1 MSAVQV
7 QIPTNLATGL
17 CQIHKNMFPSVK
29 FNAIFVVIYLLDN
42 YLYKWPGLIAF
53 KLKAPES
60 SAEINSIQ
68 DQNKLITIII
78 AIRNKIKCWNYP
90 ITDTINQ
97 FTPLITQLGCL

>member
-29 FNAIFVVIYLLDN
+29 FNAVFVVIYLLDN
-42 YLYKWPGLIAF
+42 YLYKWLGLIVF

-78 AIRNKIKCWNYP
+78 TYYP
-90 ITDTINQ
+90 
-97 FTPLITQLGCL
+97 